1 MVKRAIQKIAE
12 ATGDLIGDNIA
23 ERIRKFQNIP
33 NRIIQKYLQMS
44 MIKKY
49 LKKGMYLQKK
59 YKK

>member
-23 ERIRKFQNIP
+23 ERIRKFQKIP